1 MSALPPAM
9 WKTGWGCHEI
19 AVFASGDD
27 AAISLEDA
35 SALLSDDERMRA
47 AKFHFSRDRDRW
59 MRSRAL
65 LRLCLAD
72 RLDVSATS
80 LAFEPGPNGKPSLPA
95 WPDCHFNLSHS
106 GNFTAIVTGPE
117 PAGIDIESP
126 GRQIDPVALA
136 AHVFPPGEVAALAAN
151 SSPHRL
157 FYQLWTVREAVMK
170 CTGLGMSLPP
180 AVIAVRCGAD
190 GVPDGAVRTDDG
202 TEFEI
207 LSGTSDGYVVAAA
220 RRRQS

>member
-1 MSALPPAM
+1 
-9 WKTGWGCHEI
+9 
-19 AVFASGDD
+19 
-27 AAISLEDA
+27 
-35 SALLSDDERMRA
+35 
-47 AKFHFSRDRDRW
+47 
-59 MRSRAL
+59 
-65 LRLCLAD
+65 
-72 RLDVSATS
+72 
-80 LAFEPGPNGKPSLPA
+80 
-95 WPDCHFNLSHS
+95 
-106 GNFTAIVTGPE
+106 
-117 PAGIDIESP
+117 
-126 GRQIDPVALA
+126 
-136 AHVFPPGEVAALAAN
+136 VAALAAN

-180 AVIAVRCGAD
+180 AVIAVRRGAD